1 MRRRNEM
8 NFELGKQYIVE
19 VKPEGIV
26 IVDEF
31 DEDRFFDKDHD
42 DLDFLTY
49 EEKLA
54 FVNRFFDAFSK
65 DIKERDDWT
74 TGELLDLIDKWRR
87 TE

>member
-1 MRRRNEM
+1 MRRRDGI

-19 VKPEGIV
+19 VKPEGII

-31 DEDRFFDKDHD
+31 NRERFFDKDTD

-54 FVNRFFDAFSK
+54 FANRFFDAFSE
-65 DIKERDDWT
+65 DIKEHNDWT
-74 TGELLDLIDKWRR
+74 KGELLDLIDKWRR
-87 TE
+87 AE

>member
-1 MRRRNEM
+1 MRRRDGM

-54 FVNRFFDAFSK
+54 FANRFFDAFSK
-65 DIKERDDWT
+65 DIKEHNDWT
-74 TGELLDLIDKWRR
+74 KGELLDLIDQWRR
-87 TE
+87 AE